1 MLQDSSKEEQIPE
14 VVDNAVTPLVW
25 ASEVPGRSK
34 LAEPVKVTLKPGAKP
49 VRQKQYPIK
58 WEARKGLEELITKF
72 LEYGL
77 LVECESEYNTP
88 ILPVKKSGGKEYRLV
103 QDLRAINQ
111 IVQDIHPVVA
121 NPYTLL
127 TSLKEEHKWF
137 TVLDLKDAFFCIP
150 LDAKSQSIFAFE
162 WESPGTGRKMQL
174 TWTVLPQGFKNS
186 PTLFGNQL
194 AKELEMWKKQNQGQ
208 GILLQYVD
216 DILIAAKTKETCF
229 EMTISLLNFL
239 GQGGYRVSRNK
250 AQIGKEAV
258 IYLGFEISQGQRQLG
273 NERKEAICQI
283 PEPNSPKE
291 LRAFLG
297 MIGWCRLWILNYGLY
312 VKPLYEALKES
323 KDRYLIWTPEC
334 HKSFKELKKAL
345 MTAPALGLPDL
356 TKPFELFVHERQHLA
371 LGVLAQR
378 LGSWK
383 RPVGYFSK
391 QLDNVSKG
399 WPGCLRAV
407 AATVLLIQ
415 EARKLTMGQKIVV
428 YVPHMVITVL
438 EQKGGHWLSPSRML
452 KYQVVLLEQDDV
464 ELKATA
470 IVNPAMFLTTE
481 NPTEKLEHDCLITI
495 EQVYSSR
502 PDLKDEPL
510 KDPDLELFTDGSSFV
525 QEGRRIAGYA
535 VVTTDK
541 VLESGTLP
549 ANTSAQKAELVAL
562 KQALRM
568 AEGKR
573 VNIWTDSKY
582 AFGVIHAHGAI
593 WKERGLLS
601 AQGSPIKYKE
611 EVLQL
616 LQEVQKPKEVAV
628 MHCKAHQFGQTVI
641 NIGNR
646 LADKAAKEAAERGIL
661 ALVPVK
667 QIKIPNLKARYSKL
681 DEQLAENLKASQNA
695 EGWWVTPENQ
705 ISSQTNMGAVVV
717 GIYYR
722 PPDQEEDVDE
732 AFFQQL
738 EEASRSQAL
747 GLLGDFSHSDIRQK
761 DDTAGLRS
769 SMSLLEYIDDNF
781 LVQDYTLTMYF
792 QQSWRDKRLSYSG
805 IPLNLTLDNRVADQ
819 LWVPDTYFQNDKK
832 SFVHGVTV
840 KNRMIRLHPDG
851 TVLYGLRITTTAAC
865 MMDLRRYPLDEQ
877 NCTLE
882 IESYGYT
889 TDDIEFYWHGGE
901 SAVTGVNN
909 IELPQFSIV
918 DYKMVSKRVE
928 FTTGITTVLTMTT
941 ISTHLRETL
950 PKIPYVKAIDIYLM
964 GCFVFVFLALLEY
977 AFVNYIFFGK
987 GPQRQKKAAGRAGR
1001 ATGEKSRLETNRVQ
1015 VDPHGNMLL
1024 NPLEIRND
1032 VSSSDVFTSLHDPRT
1047 TTYTYDSANLQYRRA
1062 TSSRDPYSRSGLD
1075 RHRLHK
1081 KGRLRRRASQIKVK
1095 IPDLTDVNSIDKWS
1109 RMVFPITFIL
1119 FNVVYWLYYVH

>member
-1 MLQDSSKEEQIPE
+1 
-14 VVDNAVTPLVW
+14 
-25 ASEVPGRSK
+25 
-34 LAEPVKVTLKPGAKP
+34 
-49 VRQKQYPIK
+49 
-58 WEARKGLEELITKF
+58 
-72 LEYGL
+72 
-77 LVECESEYNTP
+77 
-88 ILPVKKSGGKEYRLV
+88 
-103 QDLRAINQ
+103 
-111 IVQDIHPVVA
+111 
-121 NPYTLL
+121 
-127 TSLKEEHKWF
+127 
-137 TVLDLKDAFFCIP
+137 
-150 LDAKSQSIFAFE
+150 
-162 WESPGTGRKMQL
+162 MQL

-186 PTLFGNQL
+186 PTIFGNQL

-216 DILIAAKTKETCF
+216 DILIAAESKETCF

-297 MIGWCRLWILNYGLY
+297 MIGWCRLWILNYRLY

-334 HKSFKELKKAL
+334 HKS
-345 MTAPALGLPDL
+345 
-356 TKPFELFVHERQHLA
+356 
-371 LGVLAQR
+371 
-378 LGSWK
+378 
-383 RPVGYFSK
+383 
-391 QLDNVSKG
+391 
-399 WPGCLRAV
+399 V
-407 AATVLLIQ
+407 AATVLLVQ

-481 NPTEKLEHDCLITI
+481 NPTEKLEHDCLVTI

-502 PDLKDEPL
+502 PDLKDKPL

-535 VVTTDK
+535 VVTIDK

-573 VNIWTDSKY
+573 INIWMDSKY

-616 LQEVQKPKEVAV
+616 LQDVQKPKEVAA
-628 MHCKAHQFGQTVI
+628 MHCKAHQFGQTAI

-661 ALVPVK
+661 TLVPVK

-695 EGWWVTPENQ
+695 EGCPWTLMVEQISTLQPVEDPMSEQVDSPEGGCNPMGTLHWSRLLAGPVDPWREEPTPEQ
-705 ISSQTNMGAVVV
+705 ICW
-717 GIYYR
+717 
-722 PPDQEEDVDE
+722 
-732 AFFQQL
+732 
-738 EEASRSQAL
+738 
-747 GLLGDFSHSDIRQK
+747 
-761 DDTAGLRS
+761 
-769 SMSLLEYIDDNF
+769 
-781 LVQDYTLTMYF
+781 QDL
-792 QQSWRDKRLSYSG
+792 
-805 IPLNLTLDNRVADQ
+805 
-819 LWVPDTYFQNDKK
+819 
-832 SFVHGVTV
+832 
-840 KNRMIRLHPDG
+840 
-851 TVLYGLRITTTAAC
+851 
-865 MMDLRRYPLDEQ
+865 
-877 NCTLE
+877 
-882 IESYGYT
+882 
-889 TDDIEFYWHGGE
+889 
-901 SAVTGVNN
+901 
-909 IELPQFSIV
+909 
-918 DYKMVSKRVE
+918 
-928 FTTGITTVLTMTT
+928 
-941 ISTHLRETL
+941 
-950 PKIPYVKAIDIYLM
+950 
-964 GCFVFVFLALLEY
+964 
-977 AFVNYIFFGK
+977 
-987 GPQRQKKAAGRAGR
+987 
-1001 ATGEKSRLETNRVQ
+1001 
-1015 VDPHGNMLL
+1015 
-1024 NPLEIRND
+1024 
-1032 VSSSDVFTSLHDPRT
+1032 
-1047 TTYTYDSANLQYRRA
+1047 
-1062 TSSRDPYSRSGLD
+1062 
-1075 RHRLHK
+1075 
-1081 KGRLRRRASQIKVK
+1081 
-1095 IPDLTDVNSIDKWS
+1095 
-1109 RMVFPITFIL
+1109 
-1119 FNVVYWLYYVH
+1119 

>member
-208 GILLQYVD
+208 DILLQYVD
-216 DILIAAKTKETCF
+216 DILIAAKSKETCF

-510 KDPDLELFTDGSSFV
+510 KDPDLELFTDGSSFGKAK

-646 LADKAAKEAAERGIL
+646 LADKAAKEAAERVKPLTVSHSILLEKLAAHGLDGCTLRWVKNWLDGWAQRVVVNGVKSSWHPVTSGVPQGSVLGPVLFNIFINDLNEGIECTLSKFADDTKLGGSVDLLEGRKALQRDLDRLGHWTEANCMRFNKAQCRALHLGHNNPMQCYKLGEEWLDSNPMEKDLGVLVDSWLNMSQQCAQVAKAANSIL
-661 ALVPVK
+661 ACIRNSV
-667 QIKIPNLKARYSKL
+667 
-681 DEQLAENLKASQNA
+681 
-695 EGWWVTPENQ
+695 
-705 ISSQTNMGAVVV
+705 
-717 GIYYR
+717 
-722 PPDQEEDVDE
+722 
-732 AFFQQL
+732 
-738 EEASRSQAL
+738 ASRIREAIVPLYSALVRPHLEYCVQFWAPHYKKDIEVLECIQRKATKLVKGPEIPQAL
-747 GLLGDFSHSDIRQK
+747 
-761 DDTAGLRS
+761 
-769 SMSLLEYIDDNF
+769 
-781 LVQDYTLTMYF
+781 
-792 QQSWRDKRLSYSG
+792 
-805 IPLNLTLDNRVADQ
+805 
-819 LWVPDTYFQNDKK
+819 
-832 SFVHGVTV
+832 
-840 KNRMIRLHPDG
+840 
-851 TVLYGLRITTTAAC
+851 
-865 MMDLRRYPLDEQ
+865 
-877 NCTLE
+877 
-882 IESYGYT
+882 
-889 TDDIEFYWHGGE
+889 
-901 SAVTGVNN
+901 
-909 IELPQFSIV
+909 
-918 DYKMVSKRVE
+918 
-928 FTTGITTVLTMTT
+928 
-941 ISTHLRETL
+941 
-950 PKIPYVKAIDIYLM
+950 
-964 GCFVFVFLALLEY
+964 
-977 AFVNYIFFGK
+977 
-987 GPQRQKKAAGRAGR
+987 
-1001 ATGEKSRLETNRVQ
+1001 
-1015 VDPHGNMLL
+1015 
-1024 NPLEIRND
+1024 
-1032 VSSSDVFTSLHDPRT
+1032 
-1047 TTYTYDSANLQYRRA
+1047 
-1062 TSSRDPYSRSGLD
+1062 
-1075 RHRLHK
+1075 
-1081 KGRLRRRASQIKVK
+1081 
-1095 IPDLTDVNSIDKWS
+1095 
-1109 RMVFPITFIL
+1109 
-1119 FNVVYWLYYVH
+1119 

>member
-1 MLQDSSKEEQIPE
+1 MFMLQDSSKEEQIPE

-34 LAEPVKVTLKPGAKP
+34 LAEPVKVTLKPGAAKP

-58 WEARKGLEELITKF
+58 WEARKGLEGLITKF

-88 ILPVKKSGGKEYRLV
+88 VLPVRKSGGKEYRLV

-121 NPYTLL
+121 KPYTLL

-150 LDAKSQSIFAFE
+150 LDTKSQSIFAFE
-162 WESPGTGRKMQL
+162 WESPATGRKMQL

-186 PTLFGNQL
+186 PTIFGNQL
-194 AKELEMWKKQNQGQ
+194 AKELEMWKKQNPGE
-208 GILLQYVD
+208 GMLLQYVD
-216 DILIAAKTKETCF
+216 DILIAAGSKETCF

-239 GQGGYRVSRNK
+239 GQGGYRVSRIK

-297 MIGWCRLWILNYGLY
+297 MIGWCRLWILNYGLH

-323 KDRYLIWTPEC
+323 KDQYLIWTPEC

-345 MTAPALGLPDL
+345 MMAPALGLPDL

-371 LGVLAQR
+371 LGGLAQR

-391 QLDNVSKG
+391 QLDTMSKG

-428 YVPHMVITVL
+428 YVPHMVISVL
-438 EQKGGHWLSPSRML
+438 ERKGGHWLSPSRML
-452 KYQVVLLEQDDV
+452 KYQVVLLERDDV
-464 ELKATA
+464 ELKTAA
-470 IVNPAMFLTTE
+470 IVNPAMFLSTE
-481 NPTEKLEHDCLITI
+481 NPTEKLEHDCLPTI

-525 QEGRRIAGYA
+525 QEGRRMAGYA
-535 VVTTDK
+535 VVTTDEIS
-541 VLESGTLP
+541 ESGTLP

-582 AFGVIHAHGAI
+582 AFGMIHAHGAI

-601 AQGSPIKYKE
+601 AQGSPIRHKE

-616 LQEVQKPKEVAV
+616 LQDVQKPKEVAV
-628 MHCKAHQFGQTVI
+628 MHCKAHQFGQTAV
-641 NIGNR
+641 NVGNR
-646 LADKAAKEAAERGIL
+646 LVDKAAKEAAEQGIL

-667 QIKIPNLKARYSKL
+667 QMKIPNLKARYSKL
-681 DEQLAENLKASQNA
+681 DEQSAEHLKASQNT

-705 ISSQTNMGAVVV
+705 VIVTPQVMLELAKEKHEQTHWG
-717 GIYYR
+717 
-722 PPDQEEDVDE
+722 VD
-732 AFFQQL
+732 A
-738 EEASRSQAL
+738 
-747 GLLGDFSHSDIRQK
+747 
-761 DDTAGLRS
+761 
-769 SMSLLEYIDDNF
+769 
-781 LVQDYTLTMYF
+781 
-792 QQSWRDKRLSYSG
+792 
-805 IPLNLTLDNRVADQ
+805 
-819 LWVPDTYFQNDKK
+819 
-832 SFVHGVTV
+832 TV
-840 KNRMIRLHPDG
+840 
-851 TVLYGLRITTTAAC
+851 
-865 MMDLRRYPLDEQ
+865 
-877 NCTLE
+877 
-882 IESYGYT
+882 
-889 TDDIEFYWHGGE
+889 
-901 SAVTGVNN
+901 
-909 IELPQFSIV
+909 
-918 DYKMVSKRVE
+918 
-928 FTTGITTVLTMTT
+928 
-941 ISTHLRETL
+941 
-950 PKIPYVKAIDIYLM
+950 
-964 GCFVFVFLALLEY
+964 
-977 AFVNYIFFGK
+977 
-987 GPQRQKKAAGRAGR
+987 
-1001 ATGEKSRLETNRVQ
+1001 
-1015 VDPHGNMLL
+1015 
-1024 NPLEIRND
+1024 
-1032 VSSSDVFTSLHDPRT
+1032 TSLRT
-1047 TTYTYDSANLQYRRA
+1047 SVMCL
-1062 TSSRDPYSRSGLD
+1062 G
-1075 RHRLHK
+1075 
-1081 KGRLRRRASQIKVK
+1081 
-1095 IPDLTDVNSIDKWS
+1095 
-1109 RMVFPITFIL
+1109 
-1119 FNVVYWLYYVH
+1119 

>member
-1 MLQDSSKEEQIPE
+1 
-14 VVDNAVTPLVW
+14 
-25 ASEVPGRSK
+25 
-34 LAEPVKVTLKPGAKP
+34 
-49 VRQKQYPIK
+49 
-58 WEARKGLEELITKF
+58 
-72 LEYGL
+72 
-77 LVECESEYNTP
+77 
-88 ILPVKKSGGKEYRLV
+88 
-103 QDLRAINQ
+103 
-111 IVQDIHPVVA
+111 
-121 NPYTLL
+121 
-127 TSLKEEHKWF
+127 
-137 TVLDLKDAFFCIP
+137 
-150 LDAKSQSIFAFE
+150 
-162 WESPGTGRKMQL
+162 
-174 TWTVLPQGFKNS
+174 
-186 PTLFGNQL
+186 
-194 AKELEMWKKQNQGQ
+194 
-208 GILLQYVD
+208 
-216 DILIAAKTKETCF
+216 
-229 EMTISLLNFL
+229 
-239 GQGGYRVSRNK
+239 
-250 AQIGKEAV
+250 
-258 IYLGFEISQGQRQLG
+258 
-273 NERKEAICQI
+273 
-283 PEPNSPKE
+283 
-291 LRAFLG
+291 

-481 NPTEKLEHDCLITI
+481 NPTEKLEHDCLVTI

-601 AQGSPIKYKE
+601 VQGSPIKYKE

-616 LQEVQKPKEVAV
+616 LQDVQKPKEVAV
-628 MHCKAHQFGQTVI
+628 MHCKAHQFGQTAI

-695 EGWWVTPENQ
+695 EGCELADIIARPLSTIFERSWKTGEVPEDWRKANVTLVFKKGKKEDSGN
-705 ISSQTNMGAVVV
+705 
-717 GIYYR
+717 YR
-722 PPDQEEDVDE
+722 PVSLISIPGKVMEQLILGVINKHMEE
-732 AFFQQL
+732 
-738 EEASRSQAL
+738 
-747 GLLGDFSHSDIRQK
+747 
-761 DDTAGLRS
+761 
-769 SMSLLEYIDDNF
+769 
-781 LVQDYTLTMYF
+781 
-792 QQSWRDKRLSYSG
+792 
-805 IPLNLTLDNRVADQ
+805 
-819 LWVPDTYFQNDKK
+819 
-832 SFVHGVTV
+832 
-840 KNRMIRLHPDG
+840 
-851 TVLYGLRITTTAAC
+851 
-865 MMDLRRYPLDEQ
+865 
-877 NCTLE
+877 
-882 IESYGYT
+882 
-889 TDDIEFYWHGGE
+889 
-901 SAVTGVNN
+901 
-909 IELPQFSIV
+909 
-918 DYKMVSKRVE
+918 
-928 FTTGITTVLTMTT
+928 
-941 ISTHLRETL
+941 
-950 PKIPYVKAIDIYLM
+950 
-964 GCFVFVFLALLEY
+964 
-977 AFVNYIFFGK
+977 
-987 GPQRQKKAAGRAGR
+987 KAAIRSGQHGF
-1001 ATGEKSRLETNRVQ
+1001 TKGKSRLTNLIAFYDGMTGWMDEGTA
-1015 VDPHGNMLL
+1015 VDVVYLDFSKAFDTVSHNILIGKLRKCGLDEWTVRWVENWL
-1024 NPLEIRND
+1024 NGRAQKVVISDTESSWRP
-1032 VSSSDVFTSLHDPRT
+1032 VSSGLPQGSLGLVLFNIFINDLDEGTECTLNKFADDTKLGGVADTPEGCAAIQRDLDRLESWVERNHMKFNKGKCRVLHLGKNNPRH
-1047 TTYTYDSANLQYRRA
+1047 QYRLGVDLLG
-1062 TSSRDPYSRSGLD
+1062 SSTAEEGSGSPGGQQA
-1075 RHRLHK
+1075 LHEPAMCPR
-1081 KGRLRRRASQIKVK
+1081 GQEGQWY
-1095 IPDLTDVNSIDKWS
+1095 PG
-1109 RMVFPITFIL
+1109 
-1119 FNVVYWLYYVH
+1119 VH

>member
-1 MLQDSSKEEQIPE
+1 MALKGQEPDKNLEKDCSACDNGKRCLKREFEDDDVELLVAPRRRLGNDQRDQNLEANNASAPPVEGEAEGFSPIAGRTRGRRGGDGLTVLQAPLRQAVGNEGPVMVKVPFSITDLRAWKETAGTYRDDPERVDQWRDLLSKLDAQIIFKDGEIRLLIPESKAIEARVFMLQDSSKEEQIPE

-194 AKELEMWKKQNQGQ
+194 VKELEMWKKQNPGE

-216 DILIAAKTKETCF
+216 DILIAAESKGTCF

-391 QLDNVSKG
+391 QLDTVSKG

-464 ELKATA
+464 ELKTAA

-510 KDPDLELFTDGSSFV
+510 KDPDLELFMDGSSFV

-628 MHCKAHQFGQTVI
+628 MHCKAHQFGQTAI

-646 LADKAAKEAAERGIL
+646 LADKAAKEAAERGE
-661 ALVPVK
+661 V
-667 QIKIPNLKARYSKL
+667 
-681 DEQLAENLKASQNA
+681 
-695 EGWWVTPENQ
+695 EGTFP
-705 ISSQTNMGAVVV
+705 
-717 GIYYR
+717 
-722 PPDQEEDVDE
+722 
-732 AFFQQL
+732 
-738 EEASRSQAL
+738 
-747 GLLGDFSHSDIRQK
+747 
-761 DDTAGLRS
+761 
-769 SMSLLEYIDDNF
+769 
-781 LVQDYTLTMYF
+781 
-792 QQSWRDKRLSYSG
+792 
-805 IPLNLTLDNRVADQ
+805 
-819 LWVPDTYFQNDKK
+819 
-832 SFVHGVTV
+832 
-840 KNRMIRLHPDG
+840 G
-851 TVLYGLRITTTAAC
+851 TVNNLYRNQGRRSGALDSLHSSKEGTA
-865 MMDLRRYPLDEQ
+865 R
-877 NCTLE
+877 
-882 IESYGYT
+882 S
-889 TDDIEFYWHGGE
+889 
-901 SAVTGVNN
+901 V
-909 IELPQFSIV
+909 
-918 DYKMVSKRVE
+918 
-928 FTTGITTVLTMTT
+928 
-941 ISTHLRETL
+941 
-950 PKIPYVKAIDIYLM
+950 DIYAR
-964 GCFVFVFLALLEY
+964 GTF
-977 AFVNYIFFGK
+977 
-987 GPQRQKKAAGRAGR
+987 
-1001 ATGEKSRLETNRVQ
+1001 ET
-1015 VDPHGNMLL
+1015 
-1024 NPLEIRND
+1024 
-1032 VSSSDVFTSLHDPRT
+1032 
-1047 TTYTYDSANLQYRRA
+1047 
-1062 TSSRDPYSRSGLD
+1062 
-1075 RHRLHK
+1075 
-1081 KGRLRRRASQIKVK
+1081 
-1095 IPDLTDVNSIDKWS
+1095 
-1109 RMVFPITFIL
+1109 
-1119 FNVVYWLYYVH
+1119 